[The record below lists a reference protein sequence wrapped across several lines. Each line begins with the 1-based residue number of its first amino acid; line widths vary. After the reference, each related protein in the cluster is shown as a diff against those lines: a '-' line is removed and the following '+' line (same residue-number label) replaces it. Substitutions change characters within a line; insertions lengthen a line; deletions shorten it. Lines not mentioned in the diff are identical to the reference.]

1 MEENKG
7 IKEPSQQEMS
17 KLANN
22 YSWAVDRTFLEAL
35 KDSLDRQLLI
45 LNNNIYIKIEAIIN

>member
-7 IKEPSQQEMS
+7 IKEPSQQVMS

-22 YSWAVDRTFLEAL
+22 YSWAVDRNF
-35 KDSLDRQLLI
+35 SRG
-45 LNNNIYIKIEAIIN
+45 IEGLSR